1 MSFTDRLVLWLHIAF
16 AILTI
21 GPISAAIMSTPR
33 YIRTRNIAI
42 VRYLR
47 RITQIFGLISLGVLI
62 FGIVLGQQLD
72 VLAKPWLTAS
82 LTLFVVS
89 IALLVIIVR
98 DQRRAISAL
107 EKAAAEEAAGAG
119 QPAAAFAGQ
128 EAAPVGAAGPAAAG
142 PATAG
147 ATGPGAAGGQPGA
160 GQAAGAPGSQGGPGQ
175 AARHIA
181 SVERGRITT
190 MGAVVTVI
198 WLVILVLMVWR

>member
-16 AILTI
+16 AIFTI

-47 RITQIFGLISLGVLI
+47 RMTQIFGLISLGVLI
-62 FGIVLGQQLD
+62 FGIILGQQLD

-82 LTLFVVS
+82 LSLFVVS

-107 EKAAAEEAAGAG
+107 EKAAAEEAAGTV
-119 QPAAAFAGQ
+119 QPAAAAVGQ

-142 PATAG
+142 P
-147 ATGPGAAGGQPGA
+147 GAAGEQPGA
-160 GQAAGAPGSQGGPGQ
+160 GQAAGPAGAPGSQGGPGQ

-181 SVERGRITT
+181 PVERGRITT

>member
-16 AILTI
+16 AIFTI

-33 YIRTRNIAI
+33 YIRTRNVAI

-47 RITQIFGLISLGVLI
+47 RMTQIFGLISLAVLI
-62 FGIVLGQQLD
+62 FGIILGQQLD
-72 VLAKPWLTAS
+72 LLAKPWLTAS
-82 LTLFVVS
+82 MTLFVVS

-107 EKAAAEEAAGAG
+107 EKAAAEEALPPGAV
-119 QPAAAFAGQ
+119 PAEAAAAGP
-128 EAAPVGAAGPAAAG
+128 AGPAGPAAA
-142 PATAG
+142 
-147 ATGPGAAGGQPGA
+147 QPGDQPAAEA
-160 GQAAGAPGSQGGPGQ
+160 GTTAPASAEQT
-175 AARHIA
+175 ARHIA

-198 WLVILVLMVWR
+198 WLVILVLMVWK